1 MNSMT
6 LAQEHLNHL
15 IESIELL
22 TADFDVQRK
31 ALPAFVLVPDEVAL
45 TFDSAMAAIAQIGD
59 AGLLTSIQI
68 ELLNAIN
75 ATLDAMS
82 GGGHASFWTPEAMK
96 HDPTWNKVRTLAR
109 KALRSLNQQ
118 IRKPDLGWINYVPS
132 RSTG

>member
-96 HDPTWNKVRTLAR
+96 HDPT
-109 KALRSLNQQ
+109 
-118 IRKPDLGWINYVPS
+118 
-132 RSTG
+132 